1 MTHVTAEI
9 CRLKEDTR
17 LVNGEIAQAGR
28 LLEPF
33 DSATVRTYFLKGS
46 YISVPLVLK
55 ELVTVVDFQTDS
67 DGGLDAIIITK
78 TGEFARIRADKL
90 RATSNY
96 LPGSPL

>member
-46 YISVPLVLK
+46 YISEPLVLK